1 MKSAELLAVIILSA
15 LVGGLSASLYME
27 KRIRADIQDLTLA
40 IDNLVGGVN
49 VISEGMIM
57 AEFENGDDD

>member
-57 AEFENGDDD
+57 AEFEVEDDD